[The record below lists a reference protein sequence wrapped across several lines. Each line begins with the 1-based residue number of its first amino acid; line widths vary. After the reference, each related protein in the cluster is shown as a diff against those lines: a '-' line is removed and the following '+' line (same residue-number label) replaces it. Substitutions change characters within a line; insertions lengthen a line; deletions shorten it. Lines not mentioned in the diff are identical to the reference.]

1 MPLSVSSTPS
11 TQDHDAGGGATEARS
26 RLTPGMVAGACAA
39 LGPAALTAY
48 LAFRSGGYF
57 AGAPAIVAVVLAIA
71 LVLRLMLAEK
81 PFEGFGPAMVWA
93 TVGLGGFAVW
103 TLASAFWSDAPAQA
117 LIAFDRAL
125 MYWLALVLFG
135 SFGWRSERL
144 LWAVRILAATIFAV
158 AVLSLITRILP
169 HVHSIPVGF
178 AKDRLSYPISY
189 WNGLGVFLAVGLVLL
204 CGLATRDEEPIWSKA
219 LASAAV
225 PILAATMYFTFS
237 RGAIGALVIGIAAL
251 VLLTFR
257 RGSITAAIAIAP
269 PTAVAVVLCLGTHV
283 LSTEHYEAARGIT
296 EGHHLTW
303 QLIACAVG
311 AAAIRLALL
320 PVDGMLAKLEVS
332 DVARRRAWLV
342 FAGAAVIVAFCFVL
356 AFSGKISSGFEKF
369 TESNGIADTGE
380 LQGRLT
386 NFNNNGR
393 IAQWHLALDTF
404 SKQPFHGSGAG
415 TFARS
420 WAKESNKPSRI
431 IDSHSLYLGVMAE
444 LGLVGILLL
453 LMAMLA
459 ILVTAARRIF
469 SPDRVLQ
476 ATVFAALLT
485 WAIHAGF
492 DWDWQLTATGFFFFA
507 LGGMAIAAKPGE
519 GSSEASTTWAPAIT
533 GRTARLALSVG
544 CLVLVVTPALMAISQ
559 GKLDAAVRK
568 FGEGNCGGASHE
580 ALSAI
585 HVLSVR
591 PDPYQVI
598 GFCDMIEG
606 QDALAVS
613 MLETAVKRD
622 EGEWESW
629 YGLAVVQAAA
639 GEDPRAAA
647 KKAYELAPHEP
658 LAQEG
663 KGLFGKGNPKKWK
676 RRAETARLP
685 I

>member
-1 MPLSVSSTPS
+1 VIDDISTHYSVDQSSAAAEGRRPS
-11 TQDHDAGGGATEARS
+11 T
-26 RLTPGMVAGACAA
+26 AA
-39 LGPAALTAY
+39 LALTAAIAAGPAAFTAY

-57 AGAPAIVAVVLAIA
+57 AGAPAIAAIILAVA
-71 LVLRLMLAEK
+71 LVLRLMLADQ
-81 PFEGFGPAMVWA
+81 PFEGFGPAMVCA

-103 TLASAFWSDAPAQA
+103 TLVSAFWSHAPAQA

-144 LWAVRILAATIFAV
+144 LWAVRVLAATMFAV
-158 AVLSLITRILP
+158 AVLALITRILP
-169 HVHSIPVGF
+169 EIHSIPVGLE
-178 AKDRLSYPISY
+178 KDRLSYPISY
-189 WNGLGVFLAVGLVLL
+189 WNGLGVFLAVALILC
-204 CGLATRDEEPIWSKA
+204 CGLATRDEEPLWSKA
-219 LASAAV
+219 LASAAT
-225 PILAATMYFTFS
+225 PILAATLYFTFS
-237 RGAIGALVIGIAAL
+237 RGAIGALLIGMAAL

-257 RGSITAAIAIAP
+257 RGTITAAIAIVP
-269 PTAVAVVLCLGTHV
+269 PTAVAVLLCLGTHV
-283 LSTEHYEAARGIT
+283 LSTEHYEAARGVT
-296 EGHHLTW
+296 EGH
-303 QLIACAVG
+303 
-311 AAAIRLALL
+311 RLAWELVGLTVAAGVIRVLL
-320 PVDGMLAKLEVS
+320 APVDGRLAPIEIS
-332 DVARRRAWLV
+332 ATARRRAWII
-342 FAGAAVIVAFCFVL
+342 FAGVAVIVAFCGVL

-369 TESNGIADTGE
+369 TESGGISDTGE
-380 LQGRLT
+380 LQHRLT

-404 SKQPFHGSGAG
+404 SKQPLHGSGAG
-415 TFARS
+415 TFART
-420 WAKESNKPSRI
+420 WAKESNNPSRI

-453 LMAMLA
+453 LLGMLA
-459 ILVTAARRIF
+459 ILVAAARRIF
-469 SPDRVLQ
+469 GPDRVLQ

-485 WAIHAGF
+485 WAVHAGF

-507 LGGMAIAAKPGE
+507 LGAMAIAAKPTE
-519 GSSEASTTWAPAIT
+519 ESVAWAPAIS

-544 CLVLVVTPALMAISQ
+544 CLVLVVTPALVAISQ
-559 GKLDAAVRK
+559 GKLNSAVSK
-568 FGEGNCGGASHE
+568 FHEGNCGGASRE

-598 GFCDMIEG
+598 GFCDKLEG
-606 QDALAVS
+606 QNGLAVS
-613 MLETAVKRD
+613 MLETAIKRD

-639 GEDPRAAA
+639 GQDPRAAA
-647 KKAYELAPHEP
+647 AKAYELAPHEP
-658 LAQEG
+658 LAEEG
-663 KGLFGKGNPKKWK
+663 RDLFSSGNPKIWK

>member
-1 MPLSVSSTPS
+1 MPLSVSPTPS
-11 TQDHDAGGGATEARS
+11 THEHSGGDLREPWS
-26 RLTPGMVAGACAA
+26 RLTPAWVAAACAV
-39 LGPAALTAY
+39 LGPAAITAY

-57 AGAPAIVAVVLAIA
+57 AGAPAIIAVVLAIA
-71 LVLRLMLAEK
+71 LVLRLMLAER
-81 PFEGFGPAMVWA
+81 PFEGFGPAMVLA

-103 TLASAFWSDAPAQA
+103 TLASAFWSHAPAQA

-144 LWAVRILAATIFAV
+144 LWAVRALAATIFVIA
-158 AVLSLITRILP
+158 ALSLITRILP
-169 HVHSIPVGF
+169 HVHSIPAGVSR
-178 AKDRLSYPISY
+178 DRLSYPISY
-189 WNGLGVFLAVGLVLL
+189 WNGLGVFLAVGLVFC
-204 CGLATRDEEPIWSKA
+204 CGLATRDEEPIWSKT

-237 RGAIGALVIGIAAL
+237 RGAIGALVIGMAVL

-257 RGSITAAIAIAP
+257 RGSITAAIAIVP

-296 EGHHLTW
+296 EGHRLAWELAGLT
-303 QLIACAVG
+303 V
-311 AAAIRLALL
+311 AAGLIRLALMPL
-320 PVDGMLAKLEVS
+320 DRWMEGIDVS
-332 DVARRRAWLV
+332 ADARRRAWVV
-342 FAGAAVIVAFCFVL
+342 FSGAAVIALFCFVL
-356 AFSGKISSGFEKF
+356 AFSGKISDGFEKF
-369 TESNGIADTGE
+369 TESGGIADTGE

-393 IAQWHLALDTF
+393 LEQWELALDTF
-404 SKQPFHGSGAG
+404 SEKPLQGEGAG
-415 TFARS
+415 TFARI
-420 WAKESNKPSRI
+420 WAKENTRGSRVL
-431 IDSHSLYLGVMAE
+431 DSHSLYLGVMAE

-453 LMAMLA
+453 LLGMLA
-459 ILVTAARRIF
+459 ILVAAARRIF

-476 ATVFAALLT
+476 ATVFSALLT
-485 WAIHAGF
+485 WAVHAGF

-507 LGGMAIAAKPGE
+507 LGGMAIAAKPTE
-519 GSSEASTTWAPAIT
+519 EWVAWAPAIS

-544 CLVLVVTPALMAISQ
+544 CLVLVVTPALVAISQ
-559 GKLDAAVRK
+559 GKLNSAVRK
-568 FGEGNCGGASHE
+568 FDEGNCGGASRE

-598 GFCDMIEG
+598 GFCDKLEG

-629 YGLAVVQAAA
+629 YGLAVVQAAD
-639 GEDPRAAA
+639 GQDPRAAA
-647 KKAYELAPHEP
+647 AKAYELAPHEP

-663 KGLFGKGNPKKWK
+663 REMFSAGNPKKWK

>member
-1 MPLSVSSTPS
+1 MPVSVSPNPS
-11 TQDHDAGGGATEARS
+11 MTHEQGGEIDAWS
-26 RLTPGMVAGACAA
+26 KLTPARVAVACAA
-39 LGPAALTAY
+39 LGPATITAY

-57 AGAPAIVAVVLAIA
+57 AGASGVVCVVLGIA
-71 LVLRLMLAEK
+71 LVLRLMLAEN

-103 TLASAFWSDAPAQA
+103 TLVSAFWSHAPAQA
-117 LIAFDRAL
+117 LIAFDRSL

-144 LWAVRILAATIFAV
+144 LWAVRALAATMVVV
-158 AVLSLITRILP
+158 AILSLITRILP
-169 HVHSIPVGF
+169 EIHSIPIGLE
-178 AKDRLSYPISY
+178 KDRLSYPITY
-189 WNGLGVFLAVGLVLL
+189 WNGLGVFLAVALVLC
-204 CGLATRDEEPIWSKA
+204 CGLATRDDEPIWSKA

-237 RGAIGALVIGIAAL
+237 RGAIGALVIGMAAL

-257 RGSITAAIAIAP
+257 RGSITAAIAIVP
-269 PTAVAVVLCLGTHV
+269 PTAVAVLLCLGTHV
-283 LSTEHYEAARGIT
+283 LSTEHYEAPRGIT
-296 EGHHLTW
+296 EGHHLA
-303 QLIACAVG
+303 LELVG
-311 AAAIRLALL
+311 LAIVAGLLRLALVPL
-320 PVDGMLAKLEVS
+320 DRRMERIEVS
-332 DVARRRAWLV
+332 DAARRRAWAV
-342 FAGAAVIVAFCFVL
+342 FAGVAVIVAFCGVL
-356 AFSGKISSGFEKF
+356 AFSGKISDGFEKF
-369 TESNGIADTGE
+369 TESSGIADTGE
-380 LQGRLT
+380 LQHRLT

-393 IAQWHLALDTF
+393 IAQWHLALDSF
-404 SKQPFHGSGAG
+404 SKEPLHGSGAG
-415 TFARS
+415 TFARL
-420 WAKESNKPSRI
+420 WAKEGNNQFRV

-453 LMAMLA
+453 LLGMLA
-459 ILVTAARRIF
+459 ILVAAARRIF
-469 SPDRVLQ
+469 GPDRVLQ

-485 WAIHAGF
+485 WAVHAGF

-519 GSSEASTTWAPAIT
+519 EEEEAETARVPALF
-533 GRTARLALSVG
+533 GRTGRLALSVG
-544 CLVLVVTPALMAISQ
+544 CLVLVVTPALVAISQ
-559 GKLDAAVRK
+559 GKLDSSVRK
-568 FGEGNCGGASHE
+568 FDEGNCGGASRE

-613 MLETAVKRD
+613 LMETAVKRD

-629 YGLAVVQAAA
+629 YGLAVAQAAA
-639 GEDPRAAA
+639 GQDPRAAA
-647 KKAYELAPHEP
+647 AKAYELAPHEP
-658 LAQEG
+658 LAEEG
-663 KGLFGKGNPKKWK
+663 NELFTSGNPKIWK

>member
-1 MPLSVSSTPS
+1 VIDDISTHYSVDQSFPAREGRRPS
-11 TQDHDAGGGATEARS
+11 TAAVA
-26 RLTPGMVAGACAA
+26 LTAA
-39 LGPAALTAY
+39 IAAGPAAFTAY

-57 AGAPAIVAVVLAIA
+57 AGAPAIVAVILAVA

-81 PFEGFGPAMVWA
+81 PFEGFGPAMVCA

-103 TLASAFWSDAPAQA
+103 TLASAFWSHAPAQA

-144 LWAVRILAATIFAV
+144 LWALRVLAATMFAV
-158 AVLSLITRILP
+158 AVLALITRILP
-169 HVHSIPVGF
+169 EIHSIPVGLE
-178 AKDRLSYPISY
+178 KDRLSYPISY
-189 WNGLGVFLAVGLVLL
+189 WNGLGVFLAVALVLC
-204 CGLATRDEEPIWSKA
+204 CGLATRDEEPLWSKA
-219 LASAAV
+219 LASAAS
-225 PILAATMYFTFS
+225 PILAATLYFTFS
-237 RGAIGALVIGIAAL
+237 RGAIGALLIGMAAL

-257 RGSITAAIAIAP
+257 RGTVTAAIAIVP
-269 PTAVAVVLCLGTHV
+269 PTAVAVLLCLGTHV
-283 LSTEHYEAARGIT
+283 LSTEHYEAARGVT
-296 EGHHLTW
+296 EGHHLAW
-303 QLIACAVG
+303 ELVG
-311 AAAIRLALL
+311 LTVAGGMIRVLLA
-320 PVDGMLAKLEVS
+320 PVDGLLAKVEIS
-332 DVARRRAWLV
+332 ASARRRAWIV
-342 FAGAAVIVAFCFVL
+342 FAGVAVIVAFCGVL
-356 AFSGKISSGFEKF
+356 AFSGKISNGFEKF
-369 TESNGIADTGE
+369 TESGKITDTGE
-380 LQGRLT
+380 LQHRLT

-404 SKQPFHGSGAG
+404 SQQPLHGSGAG
-415 TFARS
+415 TFART
-420 WAKESNKPSRI
+420 WAKESNNRSRV

-453 LMAMLA
+453 LLGMLA
-459 ILVTAARRIF
+459 ILVATARRIF
-469 SPDRVLQ
+469 GPDRVLQ

-485 WAIHAGF
+485 WAVHAGF

-519 GSSEASTTWAPAIT
+519 REDSSWSPAIG

-544 CLVLVVTPALMAISQ
+544 CLALVVTPALVAISQ
-559 GKLDAAVRK
+559 GKLDSAVRK
-568 FGEGNCGGASHE
+568 FEAGNCGGASQE

-613 MLETAVKRD
+613 LLETAVKRD

-629 YGLAVVQAAA
+629 YGLAVTQAAA
-639 GEDPRAAA
+639 GRSPVAAA
-647 KKAYELAPHEP
+647 RRAYELAPREP
-658 LAQEG
+658 LAEEG
-663 KGLFGKGNPKKWK
+663 NDLFTNGNPKIWK
-676 RRAETARLP
+676 RRAATARLP

>member
-1 MPLSVSSTPS
+1 MVPMSVSVEMISTSESHTGDGRRPL
-11 TQDHDAGGGATEARS
+11 TAT
-26 RLTPGMVAGACAA
+26 TIVAAIVVC
-39 LGPAALTAY
+39 GPAAISAY

-57 AGAPAIVAVVLAIA
+57 AGAPAIVAIVLAIA
-71 LVLRLMLAEK
+71 LVLRLMLADQ
-81 PFEGFGPAMVWA
+81 PFEGFGPAMVCA
-93 TVGLGGFAVW
+93 AVGLGGFAAW
-103 TLASAFWSDAPAQA
+103 TLVSASWSHAPAQA

-135 SFGWRSERL
+135 SFAWRSERL
-144 LWAVRILAATIFAV
+144 LWAVRVLAATMFGIAV
-158 AVLSLITRILP
+158 VALITRILP
-169 HVHSIPVGF
+169 HVHSIPVGLE
-178 AKDRLSYPISY
+178 KDRLSYPITY
-189 WNGLGVFLAVGLVLL
+189 WNGLGVFIAVALVLC
-204 CGLATRDEEPIWSKA
+204 CGLATRDEEPLWSKVS
-219 LASAAV
+219 ASAAV
-225 PILAATMYFTFS
+225 PILSATLYFTFS
-237 RGAIGALVIGIAAL
+237 RGAIGALVIGMVAL

-257 RGSITAAIAIAP
+257 RGSITAAIAIVP
-269 PTAVAVVLCLGTHV
+269 PTAVAVLLCLGTHV

-296 EGHHLTW
+296 EGHRLSWELAGLTV
-303 QLIACAVG
+303 AV
-311 AAAIRLALL
+311 AILRLALVPL
-320 PVDGMLAKLEVS
+320 DRRMERIEITATV
-332 DVARRRAWLV
+332 RRRAWAV
-342 FAGAAVIVAFCFVL
+342 FAGAAVIVAFCGVL
-356 AFSGKISSGFEKF
+356 AFSGKISSGFDKF
-369 TESNGIADTGE
+369 TESGSIADTGE
-380 LQGRLT
+380 LQHRLT

-404 SKQPFHGSGAG
+404 SKQPLHGDGAG
-415 TFARS
+415 TFART
-420 WAKESNKPSRI
+420 WAKEGNQYFRV

-453 LMAMLA
+453 LLGMLA
-459 ILVTAARRIF
+459 ILVAAARRIF
-469 SPDRVLQ
+469 SPERVLQ

-485 WAIHAGF
+485 WAAHAGF

-507 LGGMAIAAKPGE
+507 LGGMAIAAKPG
-519 GSSEASTTWAPAIT
+519 GEASWSPSIG

-544 CLVLVVTPALMAISQ
+544 CLVLVVTPALVAISQ
-559 GKLDAAVRK
+559 GKLDSAVSK
-568 FGEGNCGGASHE
+568 FDEGNCGGASQE

-598 GFCDMIEG
+598 GFCDMREG

-639 GEDPRAAA
+639 GLDPRAAA
-647 KKAYELAPHEP
+647 LRADELAPQEP
-658 LAQEG
+658 LAEEG
-663 KGLFGKGNPKKWK
+663 NNLFTEGNPKIWK